1 MIPDDVASP
10 PPGPEHVSLATR
22 LDEAAGP
29 VHRVRYARL
38 ILYPFAAICAGLVMP
53 WTTCA
58 VWLGA
63 GLLLEVWLWLATRP
77 QFLDRRVGWAQ
88 RVNFVVSFSLINV
101 VWIML
106 GVLFWSTGTVIGQAT
121 AVVLGLSVISLV
133 AILAYSSPVT
143 FLVAGAVPATAAMT
157 MIALGD
163 GRPLGELLPVV
174 LSSSLALFF
183 ALGRARETPSV
194 QASERRLKESLN
206 NYRTLAD
213 NVNDVIARTN
223 LAGEHVYLSPSA
235 LNVLGF
241 APEEL
246 LGRAVNDLISPESA
260 AVVDAAVAV
269 MHASPGLPLAFTVRF
284 QHKDGHWLWLQVSAR
299 MIYESG
305 EAVGVIHV
313 SRDITQQ
320 VITKQALQDAKAE
333 AEAANQAKAEFL
345 ANISHEIRT
354 PMNGVLGALQL
365 LDNEPISPQGRELM
379 RRANDCGRMLSQ
391 LLNDVLDFSKIE
403 AGQLELS
410 PEPTAPAE
418 ALRSVVTLLEPD
430 ARAKGIELRT
440 EIVGEGLWIEADPL
454 RLRQAIFNL
463 LGNAIKFTAQ
473 GHVTARLT
481 LTEGDGRHRGMR
493 LEVQDTGI
501 GISPANQARLFERF
515 RQAESSTAR
524 RFGGTGLGL
533 SITRALV
540 RMMGGEMGFESR
552 EGEGSTFWITA
563 SAPAAEPAGLEA
575 DLGGVL
581 EGLRVLL
588 VEDNPTNRLVARTML
603 VRLGATVDEAEDG
616 VTGVKAAR
624 SGAFDLILMDIQM
637 PHMDGI
643 EATRAIRGL
652 DGPAARVPILGLTAN
667 VMVHQRAA
675 YIAAGMDG
683 VVAKPISAALLL
695 GEIARLM
702 AEDDEP
708 AVLAG

>member
-1 MIPDDVASP
+1 MILDDVAPS
-10 PPGPEHVSLATR
+10 PPGPEHVSLAAR

-29 VHRVRYARL
+29 VHRVRRARL
-38 ILYPFAAICAGLVMP
+38 ILYPFAALCAVMVIPWAICA
-53 WTTCA
+53 A
-58 VWLGA
+58 WLGV
-63 GLLLEVWLWLATRP
+63 GLLLEVWLWSATRL
-77 QFLDRRVGWAQ
+77 QFLERRVGPAQ
-88 RVNFVVSFSLINV
+88 RINFVISFTLINV
-101 VWIML
+101 VWIAL
-106 GVLFWSTGTVIGQAT
+106 GVLFWRTGTVVGQAT
-121 AVVLGLSVISLV
+121 AVVLGLSVLSLV
-133 AILAYSSPVT
+133 AILAHSSPVT
-143 FLVAGAVPATAAMT
+143 FLVAGAVPATAAMA

-163 GRPLGELLPVV
+163 GHPLRELVPVL

-194 QASERRLKESLN
+194 QESERRLKRSLN

-223 LAGEHVYLSPSA
+223 LAGEHVYLSPSVLA
-235 LNVLGF
+235 VLGF

-246 LGRAVNDLISPESA
+246 LGRAVSNLIAPESVA
-260 AVVDAAVAV
+260 AVDMAVAA
-269 MHASPGLPLAFTVRF
+269 MHASPGLPGAFTVRF
-284 QHKDGHWLWLQVSAR
+284 QHKAGHWLWLQVSAK
-299 MIYESG
+299 MIYEDG
-305 EAVGVIHV
+305 KAVGVIHV

-320 VITKQALQDAKAE
+320 VLTEQALQDAMAE
-333 AEAANQAKAEFL
+333 AESANQAKAEFL

-365 LDNEPISPQGRELM
+365 LEHEPISPEGRELM
-379 RRANDCGRMLSQ
+379 SRANDCGRMLSQ

-418 ALRSVVTLLEPD
+418 ALRSVVALLEPD

-440 EIVGEGLWIEADPL
+440 EIVGEDLWIEADPL

-463 LGNAIKFTAQ
+463 VGNAIKFTAR

-481 LTEGDGRHRGMR
+481 IAPAAGGKRRLR

-501 GISPANQARLFERF
+501 GISTANQAHLFERF
-515 RQAESSTAR
+515 RQAEGSTAR

-552 EGEGSTFWITA
+552 EDEGSTFWITA
-563 SAPAAEPAGLEA
+563 SAPAAEAACIEA

-603 VRLGATVDEAEDG
+603 TRLGASVDEAEDG
-616 VTGVKAAR
+616 VMGLKAAR

-643 EATRAIRGL
+643 EATRGIRGL
-652 DGPAARVPILGLTAN
+652 DGPASRVPILGLTAN
-667 VMVHQRAA
+667 VMVHQRAT
-675 YIAAGMDG
+675 YIAAGMNG

-702 AEDDEP
+702 SEDEEP
-708 AVLAG
+708 EALAG